1 MGVKMSSFIELKN
14 ITKIYPPNNIALNN
28 VTVDIHSGEI
38 HSIIGENGAGKSTLM
53 KVLYGLE
60 HPNEGEI
67 FINSSKVNIQSP
79 KDAVAQGIG
88 MVHQEFMLVQD
99 FTVIENVLLG
109 VEPTKNG
116 LIDFSESKRKVESI
130 LKSINQNISVN
141 AKVKDIS
148 IAAQQKIEI
157 VKQLYRDVDVLI
169 LDEPT
174 AVLTPQESDEL
185 FELLLKLK
193 ESGKTILFISHK
205 LHEVLSIS
213 DRITVMRKGQ
223 YIWTKKNIDLTRE
236 DLANAMVG
244 RDVLFSLNK
253 NEVEP
258 GNTVLEVSN
267 LTSKVINKSSLKDVS
282 FTVKSGEIVGIAGV
296 EGNGQFELVKAITE
310 ETDTTGSVRINNIEV
325 LDKTVHEKR
334 SYFAFVPQDRK
345 TQGSSQTDSLA
356 DNVFMTHHYLKPRF
370 TTKFGFIKSNEVNE
384 FASYVLKTYQV
395 NTDDIDVPI
404 GSLSGGNQQKIL
416 LGREFELDNDLLIVD
431 QPVRGLDVGSIE
443 YVHNSILSK
452 RDEKKACLLI
462 SADLDELF
470 NLSDIILVM
479 YEGRIIAKTKTNET
493 SKEEIGRYMLG
504 VH

>member
-1 MGVKMSSFIELKN
+1 MSSFIKLRN
-14 ITKIYPPNNIALNN
+14 ITKIYPPNNVALNN
-28 VTVDIHSGEI
+28 VTVDIHEGEI

-53 KVLYGLE
+53 KVLFGLE

-67 FINSSKVNIQSP
+67 FINGEKVSINSP
-79 KDAVAQGIG
+79 TDAVEKGIG

-99 FTVIENVLLG
+99 FSIIENILLG

-116 LIDFSESKRKVESI
+116 LIDFGESRNKVESI
-130 LKSINQNISVN
+130 LKSVNQNISVD
-141 AKVKDIS
+141 ALVKDIS

-185 FELLLKLK
+185 FELLFTLKK
-193 ESGKTILFISHK
+193 SGKTILFISHK
-205 LHEVLSIS
+205 LHEVLTIS
-213 DRITVMRKGQ
+213 DRITIMRKGEH
-223 YIWTKKNIDLTRE
+223 IWTKDNIDLTRE

-244 RDVLFSLNK
+244 RDVLFTLNK
-253 NEVEP
+253 NEIEP
-258 GNTVLEVSN
+258 GEVVLEVSN
-267 LTSKVINKSSLKDVS
+267 LTSKNISKSSLKDIS
-282 FTVKSGEIVGIAGV
+282 FTVRSGEIVGIAGV

-310 ETDTTGSVRINNIEV
+310 ETDSTGSIKVNNVEI
-325 LDKTVHEKR
+325 LDKTIHDKR
-334 SYFAFVPQDRK
+334 EHFAFVPQDRK

-356 DNVFMTHHYLKPRF
+356 DNVFMTHHYLNPKF
-370 TTKFGFIKSNEVNE
+370 TSSLGFINSNLVNE
-384 FASYVLKTYQV
+384 FASYVLETYQV
-395 NTDDIDVPI
+395 NTNNIRVPI

-416 LGREFELDNDLLIVD
+416 LGREFELHKDLLIVD

-452 RDEKKACLLI
+452 RDEMKACLLI

-479 YEGRIIAKTKTNET
+479 YEGSIIAKKKTDET

-504 VH
+504 VHQS